1 MPRLSADSVIQSK
14 SELGFEYQM
23 RAHVE
28 RAQPMKQFPIKNTPN
43 IVVRNKIQEDSG
55 RLLDLGKMSG

>member
-1 MPRLSADSVIQSK
+1 
-14 SELGFEYQM
+14 M

-28 RAQPMKQFPIKNTPN
+28 RAQPMKQFAFKNTPN